1 MNRLIWSLSIGFF
14 ALSVGACALETD
26 PTSVAEAAPT
36 VTTVADVR
44 NEPLPQAI
52 APASA
57 SSPEDALVMPIAYAC
72 TGGRSFVAAFP
83 ADGSVRISAAGE
95 TRRLAHRDAADAM
108 MFSDGEVTLTA
119 DGAEATL
126 SGLDGLY
133 SGCIAG

>member
-1 MNRLIWSLSIGFF
+1 MNRLLWSFSIAFF

-26 PTSVAEAAPT
+26 ATVQAEAPAL
-36 VTTVADVR
+36 TTVAEVK

-57 SSPEDALVMPIAYAC
+57 TSPEDALVMPVAYAC
-72 TGGRSFVAAFP
+72 EGGRIFTAAFP
-83 ADGSVRISAAGE
+83 ADGQSVRIAAAGE
-95 TRRLAHRDAADAM
+95 TRVLPHRDAVDAV
-108 MFSDGEVTLTA
+108 MFSDGAVTLTA

-133 SGCIAG
+133 AGCMAG